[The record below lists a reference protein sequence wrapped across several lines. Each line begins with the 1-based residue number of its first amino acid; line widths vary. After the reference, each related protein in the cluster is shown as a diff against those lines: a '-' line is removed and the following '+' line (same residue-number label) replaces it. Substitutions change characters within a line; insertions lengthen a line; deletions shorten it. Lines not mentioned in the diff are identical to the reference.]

1 MHRIAEYGVAAHW
14 DYKLQNKMA
23 NALPHDPKILLAL
36 PAASIDKHH
45 EVDPIPVETSQDKPA
60 AEKGRI
66 ASYIEALATSR
77 ERLVK
82 NNVFIFISSSESAL
96 DGRIIS
102 LDPSSCMVADV
113 LTRHGAAVEND
124 IIDHVFRGSIML
136 YRNGVRVALDDELC
150 NGDVLT
156 LPPSVI
162 SLIEF

>member
-1 MHRIAEYGVAAHW
+1 VTAHW

-23 NALPHDPKILLAL
+23 NTLPHDSKILLAL
-36 PAASIDKHH
+36 PAASIDKH
-45 EVDPIPVETSQDKPA
+45 EVEPIPVETSQDKPA

-77 ERLVK
+77 ESLVK

-113 LTRHGAAVEND
+113 LTQHGAAAEKD
-124 IIDHVFRGSIML
+124 IIDHVSHGSIVL

-156 LPPSVI
+156 LPPR
-162 SLIEF
+162 L